1 MALKVALEGRLPI
14 VTSALGGLLH
24 GSRPGSCLATRK
36 YQILLS
42 LITTAGI
49 VFRSELALF
58 LIPHTL
64 FLLATRRISIAS
76 ITTSGILGSL
86 IGLSVTVP
94 IDSFFWQRFPLWP
107 ELSAFSYNILHSQSS
122 NWGTSPW
129 HFYFT
134 SALPRL
140 LFNPMTYILCIPLA
154 ASQPALRQPIAELVL
169 PNLAFVTLYSL
180 QPHKEWRFI
189 IYTIPPFLTAS
200 ALGANWIWTRRSK
213 SMVYRLLSMGLIVS
227 MLGSFA
233 ASGVMLTVSR
243 LNYPGADALNR
254 LHTIVPQQLSQERRQ
269 YPTGQGMERNM
280 VSVHMDTLSC
290 MTGITRFQQV
300 PAPPIAELEDG
311 SREKGFEGQEDLFW
325 VYDKT
330 EEEDKLLD
338 PLFWE
343 RFDWVLAE
351 NPKRVIGRWVVV
363 ETVEGYAGLKVLRP
377 GDDAVESDG
386 RGVKDIGDMV
396 RQRDVGGVW
405 RVLQSYGRVFTRGW
419 WLGVRMEPRV
429 SILKRQR
436 DLPVVPLGGDCLYDP
451 DGSLVGGNWGRAV
464 LELVELLGPQN
475 VHLSVYEDDA
485 SPKAK
490 AALEKMRA
498 KIKAKSSLMSE
509 HLPHEGIP
517 RVMTPI
523 GESKMKRIAFLAEV
537 RNRALRPLQAK
548 EAVHF
553 DKLLYI
559 NDVMFNPIDAANLLF
574 STNHQ
579 PTGRT
584 QYQAACA
591 TDFINAFKFYDRFAL
606 RDYEG
611 YTSGIPFYPWFT
623 NAGHGISRSDVL
635 AQKDAVRVRACWG
648 GMVAFEAKWFQTSPL
663 GTGGNTSLTVNDDA
677 GFNISPLRF
686 RHEPDPF
693 WEASECCLIHADLT
707 YLSHGGDSAKASG
720 IYMNPFVRVA
730 YDQSTLGWLPYT
742 RRVERLYSWVH
753 TILNHLVGMPQYNPR
768 RLERPGEKVVE
779 QVWHYDEAASQS
791 KGRPKGSYQQL
802 ERTAG
807 PGRFCGIRRLMVMR
821 PNPPKG
827 QKNWENV
834 PLPPEP

>member
-1 MALKVALEGRLPI
+1 QYRELQKRCQEPKE
-14 VTSALGGLLH
+14 
-24 GSRPGSCLATRK
+24 PGCANV
-36 YQILLS
+36 YN
-42 LITTAGI
+42 
-49 VFRSELALF
+49 E
-58 LIPHTL
+58 
-64 FLLATRRISIAS
+64 RIFI
-76 ITTSGILGSL
+76 
-86 IGLSVTVP
+86 
-94 IDSFFWQRFPLWP
+94 
-107 ELSAFSYNILHSQSS
+107 
-122 NWGTSPW
+122 
-129 HFYFT
+129 
-134 SALPRL
+134 
-140 LFNPMTYILCIPLA
+140 A
-154 ASQPALRQPIAELVL
+154 AS
-169 PNLAFVTLYSL
+169 
-180 QPHKEWRFI
+180 
-189 IYTIPPFLTAS
+189 
-200 ALGANWIWTRRSK
+200 
-213 SMVYRLLSMGLIVS
+213 
-227 MLGSFA
+227 
-233 ASGVMLTVSR
+233 
-243 LNYPGADALNR
+243 
-254 LHTIVPQQLSQERRQ
+254 
-269 YPTGQGMERNM
+269 
-280 VSVHMDTLSC
+280 
-290 MTGITRFQQV
+290 
-300 PAPPIAELEDG
+300 
-311 SREKGFEGQEDLFW
+311 
-325 VYDKT
+325 
-330 EEEDKLLD
+330 
-338 PLFWE
+338 
-343 RFDWVLAE
+343 
-351 NPKRVIGRWVVV
+351 
-363 ETVEGYAGLKVLRP
+363 
-377 GDDAVESDG
+377 
-386 RGVKDIGDMV
+386 
-396 RQRDVGGVW
+396 
-405 RVLQSYGRVFTRGW
+405 
-419 WLGVRMEPRV
+419 
-429 SILKRQR
+429 
-436 DLPVVPLGGDCLYDP
+436 LYDP

-490 AALEKMRA
+490 AALEKMRT
-498 KIKAKSSLMSE
+498 KIKAKSSLISE

-517 RVMTPI
+517 RVMTPT

-574 STNHQ
+574 STNYQ

-623 NAGHGISRSDVL
+623 GAGHGISRSDVL

-648 GMVAFEAKWFQTSPL
+648 GMVAFEAKWFQTSTL
-663 GTGGNTSLTVNDDA
+663 GTGGNTSVSVNDDA

-707 YLSHGGDSAKASG
+707 YLSRGSDSGNVSG

-742 RRVERLYSWVH
+742 RRIERLYSWVH

-768 RLERPGEKVVE
+768 RLERPGENVVE